1 MDTYMNEFDFLREQ
15 AVSEDL
21 IKEILEFRKEYTVAT
36 DAVGRVQQPAIHFYG
51 KETLEM
57 AMAAL
62 LQGENLLLTG
72 PKATGKNILAEN
84 LAYIFGRRT
93 CSQYRNRRSR
103 HQ

>member
-21 IKEILEFRKEYTVAT
+21 IKEILEFRKEYTVAA

-72 PKATGKNILAEN
+72 PKALVKIYWQRILP
-84 LAYIFGRRT
+84 IF
-93 CSQYRNRRSR
+93 SADRSTMYLFM
-103 HQ
+103 

>member
-21 IKEILEFRKEYTVAT
+21 IKEILKFRKEYTVAA

-57 AMAAL
+57 AH
-62 LQGENLLLTG
+62 GCPSPG
-72 PKATGKNILAEN
+72 GKSSSHRA
-84 LAYIFGRRT
+84 
-93 CSQYRNRRSR
+93 
-103 HQ
+103 